1 MRAAVSFFYNM
12 KTIYRYRTVKLQVLT
27 VAVLNW
33 PPIIFTEKSEKSRLL
48 KNYYR
53 LRYKMSGGSFG
64 SRNDMISDKFNAVAK
79 NQIFTEMVRR
89 EMKNVGKVGKFSINP
104 NKMDYLPLKPTQ
116 LDPVAL
122 QKQLDAPAEDLKMDP
137 ELSKKIADS
146 KKTPQEKNKWPVTS
160 AQRLGWL
167 WQEGVK
173 EHEADARWNQSLSS
187 CAETRYA
194 KAYVMMS
201 GKSPY
206 AAN

>member
-1 MRAAVSFFYNM
+1 M

-33 PPIIFTEKSEKSRLL
+33 PPIIFTGKIAVTQKLL
-48 KNYYR
+48 HQVQVK
-53 LRYKMSGGSFG
+53 RYKMSGGSFG

>member
-1 MRAAVSFFYNM
+1 
-12 KTIYRYRTVKLQVLT
+12 
-27 VAVLNW
+27 
-33 PPIIFTEKSEKSRLL
+33 
-48 KNYYR
+48 
-53 LRYKMSGGSFG
+53 MSGGSFG

-79 NQIFTEMVRR
+79 NQIFKEMVRR
-89 EMKNVGKVGKFSINP
+89 EMKNVGKIGKFSINP

-173 EHEADARWNQSLSS
+173 EHKGDARWNQSLSS